1 MINNKEVYSQDI
13 FNELNKL
20 KSKTIIINGFNFS
33 GKTRLLEAMRD
44 DYISNGEN
52 VLYFETNRRLSISK
66 DDMDSICVYQ
76 KLTLGFDILDGIQ
89 QSFDMSDP
97 FILEEMKVGDLI
109 HCGYMQLVNLFF
121 SLERFH
127 QKDKRKIILIID
139 NFELNLHP
147 LVQRHLIKILNDYK
161 IIKKI
166 ILSTYEWNED
176 FILPKTKS
184 IAIDTLIKK

>member
-1 MINNKEVYSQDI
+1 MIKLFDKEI
-13 FNELNKL
+13 EIPN
-20 KSKTIIINGFNFS
+20 SKTIIINGFNFS
-33 GKTRLLEAMRD
+33 GKTRLLEAIRD